1 MTNEERA
8 ELDMLLRQLCD
19 AQDTVSQ
26 FAASGFD
33 TYDVIAERNG
43 VRNEIIEF
51 VERLTRC
58 NS

>member
-8 ELDMLLRQLCD
+8 ELDQLLRMLCD
-19 AQDTVSQ
+19 AQGTVSR
-26 FAASGFD
+26 FAMKGLD
-33 TYDVIAERNG
+33 TFKPIAERNG
-43 VRNEIIEF
+43 MRNEIIEF